1 MTILEKIDTMASFGW
16 KEAFIIHTLQLQ
28 GHSLK
33 AIDEAL
39 LSEDGEG
46 GVGDGVVAS
55 GDFGSAI
62 PADQR
67 HSWKKDGEELNDQAR
82 KSLKKMGVP
91 ELK

>member
-1 MTILEKIDTMASFGW
+1 MTILEKIDVMASYGCT
-16 KEAFIIHTLQLQ
+16 EAFIIEALQAQ
-28 GHSLK
+28 GHSLPS
-33 AIDEAL
+33 IEEAL
-39 LSEDGEG
+39 MAEDGEG

-62 PADQR
+62 PADAR

-91 ELK
+91 KLK